1 MTSSETQGL
10 LAGTTRYFRAKVYF
24 KSWGARNYYSS
35 IFSAD
40 LSNVYRK
47 VLSLMYAISTL
58 LLLLAGKASRVP
70 KVTSYVSSIVETLH
84 DMQIAVARATQLC
97 RPNARTIG

>member
-1 MTSSETQGL
+1 MES
-10 LAGTTRYFRAKVYF
+10 FRKNIQR
-24 KSWGARNYYSS
+24 SRRNRKP

-47 VLSLMYAISTL
+47 VLYLMYAISTL
-58 LLLLAGKASRVP
+58 LLLLAGEASRVP
-70 KVTSYVSSIVETLH
+70 KVTSYFSSIVETLH

-97 RPNARTIG
+97 RPNVGTIG